1 MYLVLDSRPDRMGS
15 NVTWHIMQI
24 IFAHY
29 NKWFIHDYGISHD
42 KSIFIQMIKK
52 FVTNY
57 TYQLGEKTSHDHQNR
72 GWFIELNE
80 QDWPGNNMK
89 VTKNIQR
96 DMVSYFKEH
105 IYPEMSKILYELI
118 EEKKYV
124 YSELPSFKGFKKTI
138 AVHLRLEDVCH
149 DRSHYNGSYST
160 EYYRE
165 KLNNGNININLEEER
180 LFFEKKGIYIQG
192 YGRHYN
198 PYDCQA
204 PISESKIQEYIDLA
218 LIKYPAHDVVLVSSP
233 LTMSKIKL
241 PYPIIASNDI
251 DRDLAFLCN
260 CDVLICSKSLYCFS
274 SVYLGKASEVIIP
287 MWGHITG
294 TGLTSKY
301 DQTTNITYVY

>member
-1 MYLVLDSRPDRMGS
+1 MDR
-15 NVTWHIMQI
+15 IPL
-24 IFAHY
+24 
-29 NKWFIHDYGISHD
+29 
-42 KSIFIQMIKK
+42 SI
-52 FVTNY
+52 
-57 TYQLGEKTSHDHQNR
+57 
-72 GWFIELNE
+72 
-80 QDWPGNNMK
+80 
-89 VTKNIQR
+89 
-96 DMVSYFKEH
+96 
-105 IYPEMSKILYELI
+105 
-118 EEKKYV
+118 
-124 YSELPSFKGFKKTI
+124 
-138 AVHLRLEDVCH
+138 
-149 DRSHYNGSYST
+149 T
-160 EYYRE
+160 ER